1 MLLVGVH
8 DPDGTGDLGHE
19 ADTTEG
25 ALELVALTA
34 QAEQLTLGH
43 AAGGDV
49 VEVDLLELLEPLQ
62 PLVDGL
68 EVGEHAAEPAL
79 VHVRHADALRLL
91 SDGFLCLLLRAD
103 EQDAAAVGDGLL
115 DELVGVV
122 QVTESLVQIDDVDA
136 VAVGEDEPLHLRVPP
151 AGLVS
156 EVDARLQQLAHGDDC
171 HGCSFRAARRFPVG
185 RAGPDGRH
193 PDTDSGP
200 CPWGPEGS
208 RPTDS
213 RRTVCEFRS
222 VNRDDPSLPN
232 GAVDRRR
239 RLVHRSAGGSGGR
252 TRPRHVMDT

>member
-156 EVDARLQQLAHGDDC
+156 EVDARLQHLAHGDDC
-171 HGCSFRAARRFPVG
+171 HDVPSAPRGAFQLVVPARMADTLTPTRARAHGDRKARG
-185 RAGPDGRH
+185 RLTAGER
-193 PDTDSGP
+193 
-200 CPWGPEGS
+200 CAN
-208 RPTDS
+208 
-213 RRTVCEFRS
+213 F
-222 VNRDDPSLPN
+222 
-232 GAVDRRR
+232 A
-239 RLVHRSAGGSGGR
+239 A
-252 TRPRHVMDT
+252 